1 MPIGTMLLE
10 YVTIFKAKSP
20 NTFTNVL
27 FISRDRNVISS
38 EILDGWVVPNAYE
51 PFVKFMGERN
61 GIEIAYPECKKAAAS
76 AGKSVCD
83 RIFTS
88 LRGRAPRC
96 ERRRPLL
103 GNAVCTFAGFLGLL
117 GSLCF
122 VVQDV
127 SSRIW
132 ETRTG
137 ILQIS
142 RSF

>member
-1 MPIGTMLLE
+1 M
-10 YVTIFKAKSP
+10 
-20 NTFTNVL
+20 
-27 FISRDRNVISS
+27 
-38 EILDGWVVPNAYE
+38 PNAYK

-96 ERRRPLL
+96 ERLRPLL
-103 GNAVCTFAGFLGLL
+103 GNVVCTFAGFLVLL

-122 VVQDV
+122 VVQDI

-132 ETRTG
+132 EKSTG

-142 RSF
+142 RSFWLHIFKRLQVHTFCLLYGFNQ